1 MHTPRR
7 SAGWRTSCAVAGTV
21 GRSSSRNWI
30 SPSSGASASSSAPVP
45 TTPGSADRTTALR
58 DHDLLARLPEADGER
73 FARRLTRRTYR
84 AGEMVVRRGEIARE
98 LFLVTRGQLSVVLD
112 LPSGGSRR
120 LATLSAGMT
129 FGELAFLEGERRTA
143 DVRAD
148 TATECHVL
156 TATEYTD
163 LGRTDPGLRAAL
175 LEGLLRTVGRTAR
188 RMTDELAQLAS

>member
-1 MHTPRR
+1 
-7 SAGWRTSCAVAGTV
+7 
-21 GRSSSRNWI
+21 
-30 SPSSGASASSSAPVP
+30 
-45 TTPGSADRTTALR
+45 
-58 DHDLLARLPEADGER
+58 
-73 FARRLTRRTYR
+73 
-84 AGEMVVRRGEIARE
+84 MVVRRGEIARE

-129 FGELAFLEGERRTA
+129 FGELAFMEGERRTA

-156 TATEYTD
+156 TATEYAD

-175 LEGLLRTVGRTAR
+175 LEGLLRTVARTAR